1 MVHATPDLRD
11 LPQSVR
17 NSAYRSGIRAQP
29 THGKRTGNA
38 QNDDP
43 RPEVRSG
50 AVHLRWV
57 CGPTDYRWQPAVL
70 FRLYAKI
77 LRGRQDRAN
86 ALIEQ
91 GLTGG

>member
-1 MVHATPDLRD
+1 M
-11 LPQSVR
+11 
-17 NSAYRSGIRAQP
+17 
-29 THGKRTGNA
+29 
-38 QNDDP
+38 
-43 RPEVRSG
+43 
-50 AVHLRWV
+50 

-70 FRLYAKI
+70 FRRYAKI